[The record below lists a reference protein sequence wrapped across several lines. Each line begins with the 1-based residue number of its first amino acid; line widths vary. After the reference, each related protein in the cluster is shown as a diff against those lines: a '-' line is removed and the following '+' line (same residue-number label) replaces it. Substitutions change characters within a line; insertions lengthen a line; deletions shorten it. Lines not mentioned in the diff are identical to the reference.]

1 MDEADKL
8 RAREHAKKNSHKM
21 YDDHYIGS
29 HGASEY
35 DPSRYGTHSS
45 FSSRGW

>member
-1 MDEADKL
+1 MDEADKI
-8 RAREHAKKNSHKM
+8 RAKEHAKKNSQQM
-21 YDDHYIGS
+21 YDDHYIGH

-45 FSSRGW
+45 FAGRGW